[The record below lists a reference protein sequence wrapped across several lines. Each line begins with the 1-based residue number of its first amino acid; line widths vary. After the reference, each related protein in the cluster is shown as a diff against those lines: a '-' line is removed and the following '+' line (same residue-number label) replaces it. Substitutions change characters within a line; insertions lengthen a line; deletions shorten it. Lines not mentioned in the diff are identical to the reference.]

1 MLCAYHGLFASYKE
15 KGGQNFGLS
24 DPLHKFALYLAHGQ
38 NWMVESLRYDDG
50 QLQEMHRM
58 LANALNAYT
67 NLGSRPNAR
76 VNQILP
82 QVRA

>member
-1 MLCAYHGLFASYKE
+1 
-15 KGGQNFGLS
+15 
-24 DPLHKFALYLAHGQ
+24 
-38 NWMVESLRYDDG
+38 MVESLRYDDG
-50 QLQEMHRM
+50 ELQEMHRM

-67 NLGSRPNAR
+67 NLGSRLNAR